1 MAPGEDHGAAAA
13 PAAHEEFTTLRA
25 DDGAALR
32 QFFAAPAHGLAHG
45 AVLIVHDI
53 WGFTDF
59 YQQLARRIAAQ
70 GFAATLVDFF
80 GRQGELPEN
89 MRAPEKTLP
98 PDAMARARARQAQL
112 SDDRFLADAQRA
124 IDDLRARGAP
134 RVASWGFCMGGRLAY
149 VSAARLRGLDGVV
162 AYYGFLRAE
171 PPRQSPL
178 DLVADLRAPVLGIF
192 AGADAGIP
200 PDQVA
205 DFENRLR
212 KGTKAHEIVTYAGA
226 PHGFLRYTP
235 PDQSGA
241 IADALARTFRFLD
254 RVLSSPDP
262 LPSSGEQAVQP
273 DRPFRR

>member
-1 MAPGEDHGAAAA
+1 MCTAPGEDRGAAAA

-32 QFFAAPAHGLAHG
+32 QFVATPAHGLARG

-80 GRQGELPEN
+80 ARQGELPGN

-98 PDAMARARARQAQL
+98 PDAMARARARQAEL

-124 IDDLRARGAP
+124 VDDLRARGAR
-134 RVASWGFCMGGRLAY
+134 RVACWGFCMGGRLAF

-178 DLVADLRAPVLGIF
+178 DLVADLRAPLLGIF
-192 AGADAGIP
+192 GGADAGIP
-200 PDQVA
+200 PDEVA
-205 DFENRLR
+205 EFEDRLR
-212 KGTKAHEIVTYAGA
+212 QSGKAHEIVTYAGA
-226 PHGFLRYTP
+226 PHGFLRYAP
-235 PDQSGA
+235 PDQTGA
-241 IADALARTFRFLD
+241 IADALARTFRFLGGA
-254 RVLSSPDP
+254 LS
-262 LPSSGEQAVQP
+262 
-273 DRPFRR
+273 